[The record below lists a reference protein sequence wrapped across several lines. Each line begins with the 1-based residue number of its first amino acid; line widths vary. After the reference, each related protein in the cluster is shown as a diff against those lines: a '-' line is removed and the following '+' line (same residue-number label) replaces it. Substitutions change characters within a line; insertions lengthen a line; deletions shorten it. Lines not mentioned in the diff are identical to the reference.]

1 MRKRLQSWQKFT
13 NDPWICSPHAV
24 YEDRG
29 AFAMNPQ
36 CLPLYD

>member
-29 AFAMNPQ
+29 AFATNPQ